1 MAQCYLNFD
10 CVETKLFKDVI
21 INLFL
26 VIECRCIKQLDKKVQ
41 RPAIG
46 GAGHHVTV
54 AALHGIGGL
63 IVT

>member
-1 MAQCYLNFD
+1 MSVVLN
-10 CVETKLFKDVI
+10 V
-21 INLFL
+21 
-26 VIECRCIKQLDKKVQ
+26 KQLDKKVQ

-63 IVT
+63 IVTWLLPTSRNISLV